1 MADYQDFRARFRAQR
16 QAVTKA
22 QDRATQEQQ
31 IVNSQQATLWES
43 LRKEA
48 EQAVTQI
55 NQGGE
60 PLLTFAGS
68 DVGQAAGFSISST
81 ATIKETREAKAE
93 FMQTRHMVKVQL
105 SGNRHRE
112 YKIVASNGNMAVFT
126 ASESN
131 VGEIRPEKI
140 IGDMLQDLLE

>member
-22 QDRATQEQQ
+22 QNRATQEQQ

-68 DVGQAAGFSISST
+68 DVGQAAGFSIRQFTRSPS
-81 ATIKETREAKAE
+81 ATDR
-93 FMQTRHMVKVQL
+93 Q
-105 SGNRHRE
+105 RHRDSSAR
-112 YKIVASNGNMAVFT
+112 ASRGPGA
-126 ASESN
+126 
-131 VGEIRPEKI
+131 
-140 IGDMLQDLLE
+140 